1 MSAVAFK
8 LAREKAILD
17 GLGSSGNT
25 VKYLNQDFEALKK
38 QCLLSGTLFK
48 DEKFPACPSSLGYK
62 ELGPYSSK
70 TQGIIWKRPQELVP
84 NPQFIERGATRTDIC
99 QGALGDCWLLAA
111 VASLTLNEAILEWV
125 VPHDQSFQK
134 DYAGIF
140 HFKFWQYGEWL
151 DVIVDDRLP
160 TKNGQLVFLYSKERN
175 EFWGALLEKAY
186 AKLNGSYEALI
197 GGTLTEAFED
207 CTGGICESYNHNS
220 APPKLYQII
229 QKALQAGSLLG
240 CFIAMCRIIQYNDY
254 ICGELIRIRNPWGE
268 CEWTGAWSDNALEW
282 KYINPKQR
290 NTLHRQAIDGEFW
303 MSFSDFKK
311 QFTNV
316 EICNLSPDPLICNQ
330 AHKWNMKLFHGT
342 WQSGSTA
349 GGSPDYPA
357 TYWTNPQFKI
367 KLEEPD
373 DDQEASA
380 CEPCCMM
387 IVGLMQKNRRR
398 QKIKA
403 EDWLKIGYCIYQLEN
418 QADVNLSRE
427 FFSTNKPVVHFD
439 REVCLREASSR
450 FHLPQGEYLIVPYTS
465 QPFQDGHFCLRIFSV
480 KQIKAQYVFS
490 TTTCH
495 KPWLSCF
502 LLCVC
507 LLDLYFS
514 SFMQDCELTAN
525 ELQTILNRVI
535 TKRTDIKSDGFNINT
550 CREMISLLDNHGTG
564 TLGLVEFKILWM
576 KIQKYLEIYK
586 KVDTNYSGTI
596 DAHEMR
602 NALKEA
608 GFTLSNKIQQSI
620 IIRYACSKLAID
632 FDGFVACMIR
642 LECLFSNVKIPLSV
656 IESYCKMFLFYYI
669 Y

>member
-17 GLGSSGNT
+17 GLGSSGNI

-62 ELGPYSSK
+62 ELGPYSSN

-84 NPQFIERGATRTDIC
+84 NPQFIEGGATRTDIC
-99 QGALGDCWLLAA
+99 QGDLGDCWLLAA

-140 HFKFWQYGEWL
+140 HFKNTSEKVQKTSKQLFSRHAYSVTGAEEVTYRRWL
-151 DVIVDDRLP
+151 
-160 TKNGQLVFLYSKERN
+160 E
-175 EFWGALLEKAY
+175 
-186 AKLNGSYEALI
+186 
-197 GGTLTEAFED
+197 
-207 CTGGICESYNHNS
+207 
-220 APPKLYQII
+220 
-229 QKALQAGSLLG
+229 
-240 CFIAMCRIIQYNDY
+240 
-254 ICGELIRIRNPWGE
+254 ELIRIRNPWGE

-282 KYINPKQR
+282 KYINLKQR
-290 NTLHRQAIDGEFW
+290 NTLHREAIDGEFW

-311 QFTNV
+311 QFTDL

-373 DDQEASA
+373 DDQEANA
-380 CEPCCMM
+380 CEPCCTM

-398 QKIKA
+398 QKMKG
-403 EDWLKIGYCIYQLEN
+403 EDWLKIGYCIYQMPKELEN
-418 QADVNLSRE
+418 QADVHLSRE
-427 FFSTNKPVVHFD
+427 FFSTNKPVVYFD
-439 REVCLREASSR
+439 REVYLREASSR

-480 KQIKAQYVFS
+480 KQIKAQEIGDTATANPYEPQVTGKDIDNEFKS
-490 TTTCH
+490 LFE
-495 KPWLSCF
+495 KLSGE
-502 LLCVC
+502 
-507 LLDLYFS
+507 
-514 SFMQDCELTAN
+514 DCELTAN

-535 TKRTDIKSDGFNINT
+535 TKRIDIKSDGFNINT

-642 LECLFSNVKIPLSV
+642 LECLF
-656 IESYCKMFLFYYI
+656 KMFQILDKDKDGAVQLSLTEWLCCALI
-669 Y
+669 

>member
-240 CFIAMCRIIQYNDY
+240 CFINTSEKVQKTSKQLFSRHAYSVTGAEEVTYRRWLE
-254 ICGELIRIRNPWGE
+254 ELIRIRNPWGE

-495 KPWLSCF
+495 KVSCHF
-502 LLCVC
+502 AWKLFNMCV
-507 LLDLYFS
+507 FG
-514 SFMQDCELTAN
+514 
-525 ELQTILNRVI
+525 R
-535 TKRTDIKSDGFNINT
+535 
-550 CREMISLLDNHGTG
+550 
-564 TLGLVEFKILWM
+564 
-576 KIQKYLEIYK
+576 
-586 KVDTNYSGTI
+586 
-596 DAHEMR
+596 
-602 NALKEA
+602 
-608 GFTLSNKIQQSI
+608 
-620 IIRYACSKLAID
+620 
-632 FDGFVACMIR
+632 
-642 LECLFSNVKIPLSV
+642 ECLICDLPDITEF
-656 IESYCKMFLFYYI
+656 
-669 Y
+669 

>member
-1 MSAVAFK
+1 MSTNGWDRDHEAIPQPLTKIHDPLRLHTMGDTGTMSAVAFK

-240 CFIAMCRIIQYNDY
+240 CFINTSEKVQKTSKQLFSRHAYSVTGAEEVTYRRWLE
-254 ICGELIRIRNPWGE
+254 ELIRIRNPWGE

-403 EDWLKIGYCIYQLEN
+403 EDWLKIGYCIYQMP
-418 QADVNLSRE
+418 
-427 FFSTNKPVVHFD
+427 K
-439 REVCLREASSR
+439 EV
-450 FHLPQGEYLIVPYTS
+450 
-465 QPFQDGHFCLRIFSV
+465 
-480 KQIKAQYVFS
+480 
-490 TTTCH
+490 
-495 KPWLSCF
+495 
-502 LLCVC
+502 
-507 LLDLYFS
+507 
-514 SFMQDCELTAN
+514 
-525 ELQTILNRVI
+525 
-535 TKRTDIKSDGFNINT
+535 
-550 CREMISLLDNHGTG
+550 
-564 TLGLVEFKILWM
+564 TLH
-576 KIQKYLEIYK
+576 LEI
-586 KVDTNYSGTI
+586 
-596 DAHEMR
+596 
-602 NALKEA
+602 
-608 GFTLSNKIQQSI
+608 
-620 IIRYACSKLAID
+620 
-632 FDGFVACMIR
+632 
-642 LECLFSNVKIPLSV
+642 
-656 IESYCKMFLFYYI
+656 
-669 Y
+669 

>member
-8 LAREKAILD
+8 LAREKATLD
-17 GLGSSGNT
+17 GLGSSGNI

-48 DEKFPACPSSLGYK
+48 DEKFPACSSSLGYK

-84 NPQFIERGATRTDIC
+84 NPQFIEGGATRTDIC

-175 EFWGALLEKAY
+175 EFWAALLEKAY

-197 GGTLTEAFED
+197 DGTLTEAFED
-207 CTGGICESYNHNS
+207 CTGGICESYNHSS

-240 CFIAMCRIIQYNDY
+240 CFIVRWRGGGKQAMCRIIQYNDY

-282 KYINPKQR
+282 KYIDLKQR

-311 QFTNV
+311 QFTDL

-373 DDQEASA
+373 DDQEANA
-380 CEPCCMM
+380 CEPCCTM

-398 QKIKA
+398 QKMKG

-418 QADVNLSRE
+418 QADVHLSRE
-427 FFSTNKPVVHFD
+427 FFSTNKPVVYFD

-480 KQIKAQYVFS
+480 KQIKAQYVSS
-490 TTTCH
+490 TTTCQ
-495 KPWLSCF
+495 KVSCHF
-502 LLCVC
+502 AWKLFNMCIFGREYLI
-507 LLDLYFS
+507 S
-514 SFMQDCELTAN
+514 N

-535 TKRTDIKSDGFNINT
+535 TKRIDIKSDGFNINT

-642 LECLFSNVKIPLSV
+642 LECLFSKNSLTKDSKGQVLITSV
-656 IESYCKMFLFYYI
+656 HP
-669 Y
+669 

>member
-1 MSAVAFK
+1 MSTNGWDRDHEERELSGSEAAKDRSPRMTMQTAVPQPLTKIHDPLRLETMGDTGTMSAVAFK

-17 GLGSSGNT
+17 GLGSSGNI

-84 NPQFIERGATRTDIC
+84 NPQFIEGGATRTDIC

-111 VASLTLNEAILEWV
+111 VASLTLNEAILEW
-125 VPHDQSFQK
+125 
-134 DYAGIF
+134 
-140 HFKFWQYGEWL
+140 FWQYGEWL

-197 GGTLTEAFED
+197 DGTLTEAFED

-240 CFIAMCRIIQYNDY
+240 CFINTSEKVQKTSKQLFSRHAYSVTGAEEVTYRRCLE
-254 ICGELIRIRNPWGE
+254 ELIRIRNPWGE
-268 CEWTGAWSDNALEW
+268 CEWTGAW
-282 KYINPKQR
+282 
-290 NTLHRQAIDGEFW
+290 T
-303 MSFSDFKK
+303 
-311 QFTNV
+311 
-316 EICNLSPDPLICNQ
+316 
-330 AHKWNMKLFHGT
+330 
-342 WQSGSTA
+342 
-349 GGSPDYPA
+349 

-380 CEPCCMM
+380 CEPCCTM

-398 QKIKA
+398 QKMKG
-403 EDWLKIGYCIYQLEN
+403 EDWLKIGYCIYQPQVTGKDIDNEFKSLFEK
-418 QADVNLSRE
+418 LS
-427 FFSTNKPVVHFD
+427 
-439 REVCLREASSR
+439 
-450 FHLPQGEYLIVPYTS
+450 GE
-465 QPFQDGHFCLRIFSV
+465 
-480 KQIKAQYVFS
+480 
-490 TTTCH
+490 
-495 KPWLSCF
+495 
-502 LLCVC
+502 
-507 LLDLYFS
+507 
-514 SFMQDCELTAN
+514 DCELTAN

-535 TKRTDIKSDGFNINT
+535 TKRIDIKSDGFNINT

-642 LECLFSNVKIPLSV
+642 LECLFSKYS
-656 IESYCKMFLFYYI
+656 
-669 Y
+669 